1 MGTADALP
9 RGDGWVHP
17 DECPPEVLAHL
28 SDLPDPYPVEPL
40 AQPPEAVVE
49 VPGSKSMTNRALVL
63 AALADGPVTVTGA
76 LWADD
81 TYYMSV
87 ALNQLGIPVR
97 FNRDSHELYV
107 QGRGGDLPAPGAEL
121 YTGNAGTATRFL
133 TALCALGSG
142 RCRIDGTPRM
152 RQRPIEPLCDALR
165 QWGAQVHSVEG
176 TGCPPLDIQGPLQGG
191 LARLDSS
198 LSSQYLSALLM
209 VGPYAPQGAVVEL
222 TGPPP
227 ARPYVDMTMAMMA
240 RQGVTVKEEGGSRF
254 IVQPGRYRAQAIGV
268 EPDASSAAYFWAA
281 AAVTGGRV
289 TVKGT
294 GRHSLQGDS
303 GFVDVLAAMGCTVT
317 EDAEGLTVTG
327 PAGGRLKG
335 VDVDLNA
342 MSDMTPT
349 LASLA
354 PFCDSPVTIRNVGHI
369 RVQETDRI
377 AAIAAELARL
387 GISVTE
393 LDDGLIIQPG
403 SPRPAV
409 IQTYDDHR
417 MAMAFA
423 LVGLRVPGLAV
434 ADPSCVAKSFPDYF
448 SVLETLRDS

>member
-1 MGTADALP
+1 MGTAEGLP
-9 RGDGWVHP
+9 GGEGWVHP
-17 DECPPEVLAHL
+17 AECRPEALADL
-28 SDLPDPYPVEPL
+28 AELPDPLPVESLTQAPT
-40 AQPPEAVVE
+40 AVVE

-63 AALADGPVTVTGA
+63 AALAGGPVTVTGA

-87 ALNQLGIPVR
+87 ALDQLGIPVR
-97 FNRDSHELYV
+97 FNRDTHALYV
-107 QGRGGDLPAPGAEL
+107 QGRGGQLPAAAAEL

-142 RCRIDGTPRM
+142 RYRIDGTPRM

-176 TGCPPLDIQGPLQGG
+176 TGCPPLNIQGPLQGG
-191 LARLDSS
+191 VARLDSS

-209 VGPYAPQGAVVEL
+209 VGPYAPQGAEVEL
-222 TGPPP
+222 SGPPP

-240 RQGVTVKEEGGSRF
+240 RQGITVVEEEGGSRF
-254 IVQPGRYRAQAIGV
+254 RVQPGRYRAETIVV

-294 GRHSLQGDS
+294 GRNSLQGDA

-317 EDAEGLTVTG
+317 EDAQGLTVTG

-335 VDVDLNA
+335 VDVDLNT

-349 LASLA
+349 LAALA

-377 AAIAAELARL
+377 AAIAAELTRL
-387 GISVTE
+387 GVAVTE
-393 LDDGLIIQPG
+393 LEDGLVIQPG
-403 SPRPAV
+403 APRPAV

-423 LVGLRVPGLAV
+423 LVGLRVPGVAV
-434 ADPSCVAKSFPDYF
+434 ADPSCVAKSFPNYF
-448 SVLETLRDS
+448 SVLAALRG